1 MFFVFSLIFQAY
13 CCSHREVSFE
23 TFVCHASIRQFI
35 QSDADMKFGKTY
47 SEYVEKNGRNRLSG
61 CSYVE
66 FKRLK
71 KLLKK
76 CPLHDTH
83 TAGGVTGSPC
93 TLLSSDV
100 HTCTR
105 SQEDA
110 CLDSVPTQFDSSCP
124 GEQRFGV
131 SISASV
137 ASFRLSSSLSRLCR
151 VQKQTGPY

>member
-1 MFFVFSLIFQAY
+1 VFSLIFQAW

-47 SEYVEKNGRNRLSG
+47 SEYIEKYGRNRLSG

-83 TAGGVTGSPC
+83 TAGGVTDTPC

-100 HTCTR
+100 HTCGK
-105 SQEDA
+105 SQEDV
-110 CLDSVPTQFDSSCP
+110 CLDSVPTQCDSSCP
-124 GEQRFGV
+124 GEQRFGI
-131 SISASV
+131 SISAPV
-137 ASFRLSSSLSRLCR
+137 ASFRLSSSPSRLCR
-151 VQKQTGPY
+151 LQKQTGPY